1 MSERLTLPVKETRR
15 VSEWQVP
22 HVKATRRVSK
32 DMQYHCITVNCSQIN
47 PTIKPAN
54 QARQANTTRERVVSP
69 ARQGNPPHKQRTCS
83 ITADQ
88 LVSTHT
94 CHITKAI
101 HAFNRS
107 SDTHPLLT
115 QRATWISTISSEKVN
130 HRQITCTQYVMTL

>member
-107 SDTHPLLT
+107 SDTHPCSRSGLPGSRLYPAK
-115 QRATWISTISSEKVN
+115 RWIIVKSLAPIMS
-130 HRQITCTQYVMTL
+130 